1 MTKQEID
8 QVIQEEFFQ
17 GIIQEKDF
25 YFSKGR
31 EALQRWLDL
40 QVSDQLKEDLI
51 RLSADYTQFQ
61 EIAEVD
67 PEIGKIMEMLLEIT
81 SYLDSHAK
89 DKIKY
94 NQYPDKRTVARA
106 SVRMGNWIDGLVKL
120 KFKNA
125 EITGPSISNAF
136 NYILLPEENSP
147 LLSESMREAV
157 TKNLFKHPYRPED
170 FISDLKEYFDKFN
183 LSVENPENYTFLV
196 SNFLY
201 KFYHEWGEQ
210 VIGLMASDGTGWHE
224 GELTL
229 DTKYSGLITWNSKKP
244 SGGAETLKFLRGIIN
259 NGETFPLY
267 VSSKNQVRY
276 RIDVKDFVTSQKELD
291 NAGWEKENIKYYKKN
306 FSDFKDDN
314 KSAYIVFL
322 AESISKIEP
331 KPIDDFIFYRSYL
344 KPTQD
349 NLSPIKQI
357 LGDETEL
364 SPSAPQSDN
373 SETSPS
379 PLNQIFFGPPG
390 TGKTYHTINEALRI
404 LGVDVQDKPREQLKE
419 EFDKRVA
426 AGQIVFT
433 TFHQSMNY
441 EEFIEGIK
449 PKISEGEDDE
459 QKIDYQI
466 EPGIFKKLSIEAS
479 FDLAKSQMSKETE
492 ETLDFSNLYDTFI
505 EQVEEKLLNDE
516 SIEIKTKSGGTVLI
530 DRISPQGNIIV
541 KHPKGTR
548 EYIVSK
554 ARLTKL
560 NNAFD
565 NLDAVS
571 NINDEF
577 RGVIGGSNSSAYWSV
592 LNAIK
597 QINKKVKVKI
607 QEKAYSFADKV
618 EVVKKLTKEEF
629 QSSTG
634 KNFVLI
640 IDEINRGNVSQIFGE
655 LITLI
660 EQDKRLGKDEELKV
674 TLPYSNDKFG
684 VPSNLY
690 IIGTMNTADRS
701 VEALDTALRRR
712 FSFREMPP
720 IPELLE
726 PTLMLQRLWLKYADL
741 DWDDPRWISVEADFL
756 ELHKAKINNRKAYE
770 SLEHENDF
778 SLLPIRF
785 KELIQFE
792 GINLEVLL
800 KTINRRIEKLLDRD
814 HLIGHSYLI
823 QAYSWAELE
832 KSFYQ
837 NIIPLLQEYFYG
849 DYAKI
854 GAILGEGFVR
864 KQDDNLIE
872 FASGFEAEIDNE
884 RVIYQIIDY
893 REGYPGNQ
901 YKQPDMT
908 FQKAILRLMNL
919 PIA

>member
-1 MTKQEID
+1 MKKEDID
-8 QVIQEEFFQ
+8 RLIPEEEFQ
-17 GIIQEKDF
+17 KIIHEKEF

-40 QVSDQLKEDLI
+40 KVSDQLKEDLI
-51 RLSADYTQFQ
+51 RLSGDYTQFQ
-61 EIAEVD
+61 EIAELD
-67 PEIGKIMEMLLEIT
+67 PEIAKIKDLLFEII

-94 NQYPDKRTVARA
+94 NKYPDKRTVARA
-106 SVRMGNWIDGLVKL
+106 SVRMGYWVDGLVKL

-125 EITGPSISNAF
+125 EITGPSIINAF
-136 NYILLPEENSP
+136 YYILLPEENSP

-157 TKNLFKHPYRPED
+157 TKNLFKRPYNPKN
-170 FISDLKEYFDKFN
+170 FVLDLKEYFEKFD
-183 LSVENPENYTFLV
+183 LKVENPENYTLLA
-196 SNFLY
+196 SSFLY
-201 KFYHEWGEQ
+201 KFYSEWGEQ

-224 GELTL
+224 EELYL
-229 DTKYSGLITWNSKKP
+229 ESKYSGLIVWNSSKP
-244 SGGAETLKFLRGIIN
+244 VGGNETLNFLHKIN
-259 NGETFPLY
+259 NEGNTFPLY
-267 VSSKNQVRY
+267 VSSGNLVRY
-276 RIDVKDFVTSQKELD
+276 KIEISDFVVNQKELELVNWD
-291 NAGWEKENIKYYKKN
+291 ISKIKYYHNN
-306 FSDFKDDN
+306 FSEYKDSDG
-314 KSAYIVFL
+314 KKKAKIVFL
-322 AESISKIEP
+322 AESITKLEP
-331 KPIDDFIFYRSYL
+331 IPVSNFKFYKNFQKPVHH
-344 KPTQD
+344 
-349 NLSPIKQI
+349 NLAPIKWI
-357 LGDETEL
+357 PDGEKSIEL
-364 SPSAPQSDN
+364 EIPNDKEKQVN
-373 SETSPS
+373 S

-390 TGKTYHTINEALRI
+390 TGKTYRTINEALRI
-404 LGVDVQDKPREQLKE
+404 LGVDAQDTQREQLKE

-449 PKISEGEDDE
+449 PNLDNGDIDE
-459 QKIDYQI
+459 EINTEI
-466 EPGIFKKLSIEAS
+466 EYVIKPGIFKRISERARNSINSQYS
-479 FDLAKSQMSKETE
+479 FDDLWNEYYNNLISKGAVEFTSVSSELKLEPSESKIERLGVRFKKSYDPDAAEGKKVFPVSK
-492 ETLDFSNLYDTFI
+492 
-505 EQVEEKLLNDE
+505 
-516 SIEIKTKSGGTVLI
+516 
-530 DRISPQGNIIV
+530 NIIKKLFDNQIDATESNARQEIRAIV
-541 KHPKGTR
+541 GGGRATTYYAVYKSFYDFVSSKG
-548 EYIVSK
+548 
-554 ARLTKL
+554 KL
-560 NNAFD
+560 N
-565 NLDAVS
+565 S
-571 NINDEF
+571 K
-577 RGVIGGSNSSAYWSV
+577 
-592 LNAIK
+592 K
-597 QINKKVKVKI
+597 QN
-607 QEKAYSFADKV
+607 Y
-618 EVVKKLTKEEF
+618 
-629 QSSTG
+629 
-634 KNFVLI
+634 VLI

-660 EQDKRLGKDEELKV
+660 EKDKRLGKEEELKV
-674 TLPYSNDKFG
+674 TLPYSHDKFG
-684 VPSNLY
+684 VPDNLY

-726 PTLMLQRLWLKYADL
+726 PTLMLQRLWLKYEDL
-741 DWDDPRWISVEADFL
+741 QWDDPKWISVEKDFL
-756 ELHKAKINNRKAYE
+756 ELHKAKITNRKAYE
-770 SLEHENDF
+770 LLEQENDLN
-778 SLLPIRF
+778 LLPIRF

-792 GINLEVLL
+792 GINLEILL

-832 KSFYQ
+832 KSFYE

-908 FQKAILRLMNL
+908 FEKAILKLMNL